1 MDVGGTFTNLVLHDE
16 ARGLTAI
23 GKLLTTPE
31 APNRAAVEEIRQ
43 LLADTDTAVG
53 QVGSVVHGTTLITNA
68 VLERT
73 GATVG
78 LITTDGFRDIL
89 EIGREIRYD
98 VEDLHARPAP
108 VLVPRHL
115 RHGVTGRMRADG
127 TEHAPLDEQ
136 AVLKAARS
144 LADGNGVEAL
154 AIAFLHSYAN
164 PAHEIRARNLVREVF
179 PIC

>member
-1 MDVGGTFTNLVLHDE
+1 VDVGGTFTDLVLHDE

-31 APNRAAVEEIRQ
+31 APNRAIVEGIRQ
-43 LLADTDTAVG
+43 LLDDTNTAVG
-53 QVGSVVHGTTLITNA
+53 LVDSVVHGTTLITNT

-78 LITTDGFRDIL
+78 LITTDGLRDIL
-89 EIGREIRYD
+89 EMGREIRYD

-108 VLVPRHL
+108 VIVPRHL
-115 RHGVTGRMRADG
+115 RLGVAGRMRADG
-127 TEHAPLDEQ
+127 TEHAPLDEP

-144 LADGNGVEAL
+144 LVHDSGAEAL
-154 AIAFLHSYAN
+154 ATRDF
-164 PAHEIRARNLVREVF
+164 R
-179 PIC
+179 